1 MPSFRIK
8 SHMSS
13 GNADFSTATKRKN
26 FKITGINIL
35 HLRGCGEDINYHS
48 LAEMFRRLDPRYNRC
63 NPSAAGT
70 TKSLEDPLLNLVSG
84 ALFSWPGDV
93 ALNS

>member
-1 MPSFRIK
+1 
-8 SHMSS
+8 MSS
-13 GNADFSTATKRKN
+13 GNADFSTATKGKN
-26 FKITGINIL
+26 FKITGL
-35 HLRGCGEDINYHS
+35 HLRGCGEDINYHG
-48 LAEMFRRLDPRYNRC
+48 LAEMFCRLDPRYNRR

-93 ALNS
+93 ALNSLQFHHC